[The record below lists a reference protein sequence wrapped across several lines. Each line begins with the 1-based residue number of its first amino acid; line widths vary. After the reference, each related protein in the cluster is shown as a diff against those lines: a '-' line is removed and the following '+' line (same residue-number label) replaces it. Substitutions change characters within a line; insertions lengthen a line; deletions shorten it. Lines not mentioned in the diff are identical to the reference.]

1 MLHFKKSPT
10 CLADSGIAPQHYQ
23 FFTTSPPCPQPN
35 VKYFL
40 RPNRGLLSGNWKSI
54 RIFLKFG
61 LCLHVTWN
69 WFLKV
74 LFEVEN
80 VIANNVESNGNA
92 RLCSVWENCQ
102 LENSGTRNSWF
113 GSKFSSGNPNL
124 CAVHAIWRRLHLAAR
139 KLLNWLIISCGQF
152 YMKHL
157 VWILMK
163 GTSSS
168 KLYPIPHVDK
178 LLEQCP
184 A

>member
-1 MLHFKKSPT
+1 MILWNVYFSGRWRHKTKVLHFRKSPA

-54 RIFLKFG
+54 RMFLKFG

-80 VIANNVESNGNA
+80 VIANNVELHGDA
-92 RLCSVWENCQ
+92 RAVLSWKNCQ
-102 LENSGTRNSWF
+102 LENSGTRNSRVD
-113 GSKFSSGNPNL
+113 PNSPQVIQT
-124 CAVHAIWRRLHLAAR
+124 CVRFMPFEGVCTWRRE
-139 KLLNWLIISCGQF
+139 NF
-152 YMKHL
+152 
-157 VWILMK
+157 
-163 GTSSS
+163 
-168 KLYPIPHVDK
+168 
-178 LLEQCP
+178 
-184 A
+184 